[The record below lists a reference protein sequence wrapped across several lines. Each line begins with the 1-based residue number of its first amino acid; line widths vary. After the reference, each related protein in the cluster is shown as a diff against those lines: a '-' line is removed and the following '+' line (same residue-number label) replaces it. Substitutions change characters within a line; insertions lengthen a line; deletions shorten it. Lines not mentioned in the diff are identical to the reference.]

1 MTRQNSDDELKMQI
15 SSLLKNDRNL
25 GSYGLNCDVI
35 NGEVQLQGIVDTLRE
50 KKWAEDLVQ
59 QVPGVKGVANAISIS
74 TDGPITDQDI
84 IQEIQEELEG
94 DPEGNPNKIGV
105 KSVRRGKAV
114 LAGRAENRSEI
125 ETAINAASKARGVTE
140 VISQVKQDDETLS
153 PENTPEIIFHNQ
165 VNNDEE

>member
-1 MTRQNSDDELKMQI
+1 MARQNSDDELKMQI

-59 QVPGVKGVANAISIS
+59 QVPGVKGVANSISVS
-74 TDGPITDQDI
+74 TDGAITDQDM
-84 IQEIQEELEG
+84 IQEVEEELKG
-94 DPEGNPNKIGV
+94 DPDGNPNKIGV
-105 KSVRRGKAV
+105 KSAHRGKVV
-114 LAGRAENRSEI
+114 LAGHAENRSEI
-125 ETAINAASKARGVTE
+125 EKAINAASKARGVTE
-140 VISQVKQDDETLS
+140 VISQVKQDDETVT
-153 PENTPEIIFHNQ
+153 PENTAEIIFHSQ